1 MNNLP
6 KNDAEFN
13 LQQVLLVMNYLSQ
26 WLIRSGVG
34 YSEFAAA
41 LKPIFYQQ
49 ALSEILNEDK
59 KATISAISLLSG
71 LHRKDVTAFNKI
83 MTEKKNAN
91 NVDTNINN
99 LFSIPARVLNL
110 WVTENWPIKMPFY
123 DLKTPSF
130 VTLSQRISTEIHP
143 RSVLNELLR
152 LGLVTQEKKL
162 VILQKKSFIP
172 DQSTQEIREL
182 LSSNLQSHLA
192 AGIHNI
198 FLKSGNS
205 FLEDCIRAD
214 ELTSESVDILQE
226 YSIKVW
232 EEYSK
237 QITKLALE
245 RCTLDE
251 GKSEADKIF
260 CLGIYQSDI

>member
-49 ALSEILNEDK
+49 AVDEIVRIDK

-71 LHRKDVTAFNKI
+71 LHRKDITAFNKI
-83 MTEKKNAN
+83 TTEKN
-91 NVDTNINN
+91 NDNIEPNNIN

-123 DLKTPSF
+123 NQKIPSF
-130 VTLSQRISTEIHP
+130 VTLSQKISTEVHP

-152 LGLVTQEKKL
+152 LGIVTQEKKQ

-198 FLKSGNS
+198 FLISGNS

-214 ELTSESVDILQE
+214 ELTSESVNILKE
-226 YSIKVW
+226 YSIKLW
-232 EEYSK
+232 EEYAN

-245 RCTLDE
+245 RCNLDE
-251 GKSEADKIF
+251 GKSEANQKF